1 MIGGMLCQSININMT
16 QNKRLLY
23 LIEYLLAEGSQNSNI
38 KIPENR
44 EDRFRLFR
52 SLVNVRP
59 PKPVSG
65 SFLSVQNEFLRYEI
79 SQKGITDVTS
89 LTEVNNNI
97 YLRFGDI
104 TTLKC
109 GAVVNAAN
117 SGMTGCY
124 YPCHTCI
131 DNAIHTFSGVQL
143 RMECAD
149 IMERQGFAEPVGG
162 AKVTK
167 AYNLPCDYVIHTVGP
182 IVSGQLTERHCKQL
196 ESCYKSC
203 LEAAMKNKIDS
214 IAFCCISTGEFHF
227 PNYEAA
233 IIAVKTVKEFQIK
246 NKIKVIFNVF
256 KESDLQIYRN
266 LLRQYKKTE
275 K

>member
-1 MIGGMLCQSININMT
+1 MLCQSININMT

-23 LIEYLLAEGSQNSNI
+23 LIEYLLAESSQNSNI
-38 KIPENR
+38 EIPENYA
-44 EDRFRLFR
+44 DRFRLFR

-59 PKPVSG
+59 AKSVSDD
-65 SFLSVQNEFLRYEI
+65 FLAVQNEFLRCEI
-79 SQKGITDVTS
+79 SQKGITDIKK

-97 YLRFGDI
+97 YLWHGDI
-104 TTLKC
+104 TTIKC

-124 YPCHTCI
+124 CPCHSCI

-203 LEAAMKNKIDS
+203 LEAAAENGIGS

-227 PNYEAA
+227 PNAEAA
-233 IIAVKTVKEFQIK
+233 LIAVKTVKKFQIE

-266 LLRQYKKTE
+266 LLK
-275 K
+275 